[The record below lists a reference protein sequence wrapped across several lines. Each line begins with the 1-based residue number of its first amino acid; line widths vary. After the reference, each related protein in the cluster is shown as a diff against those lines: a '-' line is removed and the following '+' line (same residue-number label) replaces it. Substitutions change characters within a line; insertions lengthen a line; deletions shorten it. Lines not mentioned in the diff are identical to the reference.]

1 MKKKD
6 PYTLEKER
14 LKLEIAEELGL
25 AEKIKKGG
33 WGELNAVETGKI
45 GGILA
50 RRLNAQTQG

>member
-1 MKKKD
+1 LKKTD
-6 PYTLEKER
+6 HFALEKER

-25 AEKIKKGG
+25 AEKIKLGG

-50 RRLNAQTQG
+50 RRLKAQG